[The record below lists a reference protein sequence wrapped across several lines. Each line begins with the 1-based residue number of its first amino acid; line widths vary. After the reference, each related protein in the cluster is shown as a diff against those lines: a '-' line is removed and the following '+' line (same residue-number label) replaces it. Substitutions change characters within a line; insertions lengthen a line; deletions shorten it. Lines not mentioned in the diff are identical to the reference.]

1 VPAAETSPSPH
12 LPPVIEEKL
21 RRLTLILTP
30 LGIVVLLVSI
40 WQNSQTKHLATEAYF
55 GLPILVVYFTAIWLL
70 TRFRYLSGQRASLAF
85 ILPICLHLCLEQFEH
100 AVAGSLYTYGDPGN
114 FGWTFVMYLL
124 LSLTLERKQA
134 RAVSVFFLLVQIGI
148 YASGLRRF
156 TPTAEVQIS
165 FTQHFAA
172 SLIAIG
178 VLGLTSDIRQYMNQI
193 QHMATT
199 DSLTGLV
206 NRRQMQLHL
215 EESVAAGKS
224 FVLLLMDID
233 HFKQVNDQH
242 GHNTG
247 DAVLRELSTHI
258 QTCLTSGSL
267 LGRWGGE
274 EFLVLLPDTSPG
286 AVEQLAEILL
296 RHTRQQTFPQQ
307 LTLTLSIGGAQ
318 YESGERP
325 EDVVHRADMA
335 LYQAKQAG
343 RNRFH
348 FHGKAALADAA

>member
-1 VPAAETSPSPH
+1 MPATEVSPSPH

-21 RRLTLILTP
+21 RRLTLTLTP
-30 LGIVVLLVSI
+30 LGILVLVISI
-40 WQNSQTKHLATEAYF
+40 WQNSQTKHVATEAYF
-55 GLPILVVYFTAIWLL
+55 GLPLLLVYFTAIWLL
-70 TRFRYLSGQRASLAF
+70 TRFRFLSGQRATLAF
-85 ILPICLHLCLEQFEH
+85 TLPICLHLCLEELEH
-100 AVAGSLYTYGDPGN
+100 AWAGSLYTDGDPGN

-124 LSLTLERKQA
+124 LSLTLERQRA
-134 RAVSVFFLLVQIGI
+134 RWVSVAFLLVQIAI
-148 YASGLRRF
+148 YLSGLRRF

-178 VLGLTSDIRQYMNQI
+178 VLGLTSDIRQYMGQV
-193 QHMATT
+193 QLMAAT
-199 DSLTGLV
+199 DSLTGLI

-215 EESVAAGKS
+215 EEAVATQRG
-224 FVLLLMDID
+224 FVLLLLDID

-247 DAVLRELSTHI
+247 DDVLRELSKHLH
-258 QTCLTSGSL
+258 TCLRPQDL

-274 EFLVLLPDTSPG
+274 EFLVLVPDASLDE
-286 AVEQLAEILL
+286 VHQFAEALL
-296 RHTRQQTFPQQ
+296 QHTRKRTFPKK
-307 LTLTLSIGGAQ
+307 LSLTLSIGGAQ
-318 YESGERP
+318 YVAGERP

-335 LYQAKQAG
+335 LYQAKQTG

-348 FHGKAALADAA
+348 FHEKAPLADAA

>member
-1 VPAAETSPSPH
+1 M
-12 LPPVIEEKL
+12 

-30 LGIVVLLVSI
+30 LGIVVLLISI
-40 WQNSQTKHLATEAYF
+40 WQNSQTKHVATEAYF
-55 GLPILVVYFTAIWLL
+55 GLPLLVVYFTAIWLL

-100 AVAGSLYTYGDPGN
+100 AVAGSLYTDGDPGN

-134 RAVSVFFLLVQIGI
+134 RVVSVIFLVVQIAI
-148 YASGLRRF
+148 YVSGLRRF

-178 VLGLTSDIRQYMNQI
+178 VLGLTSDIRQYMSQI
-193 QHMATT
+193 ELMATT

-215 EESVAAGKS
+215 EEAVSTGQS

-242 GHNTG
+242 GHNVG
-247 DAVLRELSTHI
+247 DSVLREISKHI
-258 QTCLTSGSL
+258 HTCLRPHDL

-274 EFLVLLPDTSPG
+274 EFLVLLPHASHHD
-286 AVEQLAEILL
+286 VQQLTELL
-296 RHTRQQTFPQQ
+296 LQHTRQQTFPQE

-348 FHGKAALADAA
+348 FHGKIVLADAA